1 MYYNLIVKKGK
12 RGFKMNGKIKK
23 RLIVSLA
30 TISSIASLTAV
41 PTSALASMQV
51 VMEVIN

>member
-1 MYYNLIVKKGK
+1 
-12 RGFKMNGKIKK
+12 MNGKIKK

-41 PTSALASMQV
+41 PTSAFG
-51 VMEVIN
+51 EYGIRH